1 MIFTPEELAQVRAQ
15 AEAEYPAECC
25 GVLLTRE
32 GAPADRLLFLCR
44 NIQDE
49 LHAKDPVRHP
59 RDSSTAYFIDPKDL
73 LTIGRHE
80 AQGYR
85 VAIIHHSHIDA
96 GAYFSPTDKRNAL
109 IDGEPAYPGALYVVL
124 SVAGGTVVGSK
135 AFAWDSHLRDF
146 VPPESDSPELT
157 AGRSGGN

>member
-1 MIFTPEELAQVRAQ
+1 
-15 AEAEYPAECC
+15 
-25 GVLLTRE
+25 VLLTRE
-32 GAPADRLLFLCR
+32 GSPADRLLFLCR

-59 RDSSTAYFIDPKDL
+59 RDSRTAYFIDPKDL
-73 LTIGRHE
+73 LTIGRQE

-85 VAIIHHSHIDA
+85 VAVIHHSHIDA

-124 SVAGGTVVGSK
+124 SVVSGTVVDWN
-135 AFAWDSHLRDF
+135 AFAWNPPVRDF
-146 VPPESDSPELT
+146 VPRESDSPELT
-157 AGRSGGN
+157 AGRNGGN